1 MKIGVDLDNTI
12 VNYESAFLA
21 AVESLSIELPPTV
34 ISKVQI
40 RAFLRSLQGGEVT
53 WQKVQALAYGRF
65 LPTHAKIFPGVK
77 RFLWRCRELG
87 HTVVVVSHKTK
98 IAQQDDEMVP
108 LRIVASDFLVAQK
121 IILPQNSL
129 IEEIIYHDTQKSKI
143 SYIKEQNFDWFIDD
157 LIEIISALDH
167 HVGLNKIFFAADL
180 EQTSKAVGLVQSA
193 QILGDWQQ
201 IDSAINGA
209 WTDYELSKIAHQ
221 LVDKW
226 PQEVVK
232 LVAGGNGGV
241 YQLEFAGEVK
251 LKLKIY
257 PVDST
262 HDRLL
267 SESVALNGLVE
278 SDNRQVAKMLM
289 QDFDLGV
296 GLFDWIEGQPVS
308 IIYQSDLESSVSLL
322 SSLHRLKNEP
332 FFTKAPL
339 ASAACFSGVDIEAQ
353 IARRIAQFQQARQ
366 KNLELEI
373 FFAEIFLPTLNEV
386 IPWAR
391 DHWPK
396 DDDYRKPIEKT
407 RRTLSPSDF
416 GFHNAVRRSDGSLVF
431 IDFEYFGWDDPVKLL
446 CDFIFHPGMCLSEEQ
461 QSLWLTTALKIYGI
475 ELRQRVIAS
484 LPLYGMIWCLIVLN
498 DFRPEI
504 WSRRTLANNSKC
516 STKKEV
522 LERQMQKANVII
534 QRVRHS
540 SLEMPREKYFYDA

>member
-21 AVESLSIELPPTV
+21 AVESLSIELPATV

-40 RAFLRSLQGGEVT
+40 RAFLRSLQGGELI

-65 LPTHAKIFPGVK
+65 LPTHATIFPGVK

-87 HTVVVVSHKTK
+87 HKVVVVSHKTET
-98 IAQQDDEMVP
+98 ARQDDEMVP
-108 LRIVASDFLVAQK
+108 LRVVASDFLVAQRMM
-121 IILPQNSL
+121 LPQNSL
-129 IEEIIYHDTQKSKI
+129 IEQIVYHDTQKSKI
-143 SYIKEQNFDWFIDD
+143 SYIQAQNFDWFIDD
-157 LIEIISALDH
+157 LIEIISALEQPAS
-167 HVGLNKIFFAADL
+167 LNKIFFAAHL
-180 EQTSKAVGLVQSA
+180 EQASRDIGLLQST

-201 IDSAINGA
+201 IDSAINGV
-209 WTDYELSKIAHQ
+209 WTDLELNKLAYKF
-221 LVDKW
+221 VERW
-226 PQEVVK
+226 PQKVVK

-241 YQLEFAGEVK
+241 YQLEFAGEIK
-251 LKLKIY
+251 FKLKIY

-278 SDNRQVAKMLM
+278 SGSRQVAKMLM

-296 GLFDWIEGQPVS
+296 GLFEWIEGQPVS
-308 IIYQSDLESSVSLL
+308 IIYQSDIESSVLLL
-322 SSLHRLKNEP
+322 SSLHRLKNEQL
-332 FFTKAPL
+332 FIKAPL

-366 KNLELEI
+366 ENPELEI
-373 FFAEIFLPTLNEV
+373 FFAEIFLPTLSEV

-396 DDDYRKPIEKT
+396 DDDYRTPIKKT

-416 GFHNAVRRSDGSLVF
+416 GFHNAVRRSDGSVVF

-461 QSLWLTTALKIYGI
+461 QSLWLTAALKIYGI
-475 ELRQRVIAS
+475 ELRQRLIAS
-484 LPLYGMIWCLIVLN
+484 LPLYGLIWCLIVLN

-504 WSRRTLANNSKC
+504 
-516 STKKEV
+516 
-522 LERQMQKANVII
+522 
-534 QRVRHS
+534 
-540 SLEMPREKYFYDA
+540 